1 MKLIEW
7 PKYLSVLSKRV
18 VGAKQKNRRCSAK
31 ESSVLGKRI
40 DDAKRKQSIYF
51 QKSLNCYA
59 VEAVIW
65 DQNIKS
71 LFFHLGLLGVFVW
84 YFAFHFLDEIQSM
97 SPKKTDAPKKNSWS
111 VCRKGIC

>member
-7 PKYLSVLSKRV
+7 PKYSSVLSKRV
-18 VGAKQKNRRCSAK
+18 VGAKYKNRRCSAK
-31 ESSVLGKRI
+31 ESTMLKGSSQYTFRNHLTAMPWK
-40 DDAKRKQSIYF
+40 
-51 QKSLNCYA
+51 
-59 VEAVIW
+59 AVIW

-71 LFFHLGLLGVFVW
+71 LFFHLGLLGVFVC
-84 YFAFHFLDEIQSM
+84 YFTFHFLDEIQSM